1 MKGIE
6 REREKERE
14 GKAKEGDNKSWER
27 RNSNDGQE
35 GGEVE
40 TGRYRTEVG
49 KTTIS
54 EQLSISKIQFQN
66 VKFNLL

>member
-1 MKGIE
+1 MCLVGERERLGVKGIE

-14 GKAKEGDNKSWER
+14 GKAKDGDKKSWER
-27 RNSNDGQE
+27 RNSNDEQG

-49 KTTIS
+49 KNH
-54 EQLSISKIQFQN
+54 F
-66 VKFNLL
+66 